1 MNQFNLE
8 NHKSAQHGEYVDEHE
23 NVYKCRLCCEKF
35 TNRTDLYT
43 HMKNHS
49 SDNVEMLCDTCG
61 KCFKNNH
68 NLKNH
73 MRTHLDI
80 RPFECT
86 FCPKTFRTRLLLKQ
100 HLHVHTGIKEFQ
112 CTGCSTS
119 FAKRDS
125 LRNHMRKHHPD
136 FPIPPINTNDTV
148 TEFEVPANIIEK
160 PSNSDSNPD
169 ASIPP
174 ADLKPIDLKSID
186 STPVNSMDIDSTP
199 NNSGNLMESMN

>member
-8 NHKSAQHGEYVDEHE
+8 NHKSAQHGEYVDEHQ

-35 TNRTDLYT
+35 NNRTDLYT
-43 HMKNHS
+43 HMKNHTTQ
-49 SDNVEMLCDTCG
+49 NVEMLCDTCG

-100 HLHVHTGIKEFQ
+100 HLHVHTGIKEFK
-112 CTGCSTS
+112 CTICSTL

-125 LRNHMRKHHPD
+125 LRNHMRKQHPD
-136 FPIPPINTNDTV
+136 FEANKTNEAV
-148 TEFEVPANIIEK
+148 PEFEVPANIIEK
-160 PSNSDSNPD
+160 PSNGDSMPD
-169 ASIPP
+169 ASIPV
-174 ADLKPIDLKSID
+174 DSI
-186 STPVNSMDIDSTP
+186 PVNSMDIDSMP
-199 NNSGNLMESMN
+199 NNSMHPHSEQPANLMESMN